1 MILKLLDGSG
11 SFFFLCKAERTS
23 FHKTCGKLVET
34 VGNFTVR
41 SPSQTENAIKPVENS
56 FAGQLVMEK
65 PVEKLSEG
73 RNYKWKNCG

>member
-1 MILKLLDGSG
+1 MISKLLDISG
-11 SFFFLCKAERTS
+11 SFFRTRKTERTH

-41 SPSQTENAIKPVENS
+41 SPSKAENAIKPVENS

-65 PVEKLSEG
+65 PVKMISNALK
-73 RNYKWKNCG
+73 RKWKTCG